1 MLSKGTWRR
10 CDNGG
15 VSWDA
20 RSWVASVLGVGRDD
34 LMPVSRDDR
43 GGLQVRYALVSDPR
57 KEVARLVM
65 AGPIRPLNG
74 EPRGHWEVRLED
86 AKGNFHTP
94 PNAVSDTG
102 DIDF

>member
-1 MLSKGTWRR
+1 
-10 CDNGG
+10 
-15 VSWDA
+15 
-20 RSWVASVLGVGRDD
+20 VLGVGRDD
-34 LMPVSRDDR
+34 LMPISRDDR
-43 GGLQVRYALVSDPR
+43 GGLQVRYALVNDPHR
-57 KEVARLVM
+57 EVARLVM

-74 EPRGHWEVRLED
+74 EPGGHWEVRLED